1 MHSRQHYSFSFV
13 TRLAVLFLCLAAL
26 LPRHAAAQSQTPQS
40 SQHQPTAAL
49 RALAD
54 RGDSAAQYRLAKFIL
69 THNPSSN
76 DIPTALN
83 YLRASV
89 AQNNPDA
96 EFYLG
101 YLYEHGQFVSKDY
114 ALAFQNYEAATRVH
128 YPPAENNLASLYQHG
143 QGVPKNLGKT
153 FDWYLAAAQHGN
165 PVGQLNLANLY
176 YGGEGVP
183 RNTQEAVRW
192 LRLSADSG
200 LPEAQSNLAYFYF
213 YGIVVPRDYSE
224 AARLVRLAA
233 QQNLPGAQISLAY
246 LYEQGKGVPL
256 DYIAAYTWYSRAIA
270 NGDQAGA
277 KNRNHL
283 ARIMTPNQLNQAN
296 AIITAQAPSCGSA
309 QNSNCAP
316 TSVSNQSPQPPHPR
330 AQPRPPFPY
339 SATNAFPRRG
349 LPLPFVRSLHRG

>member
-1 MHSRQHYSFSFV
+1 MYSRQHHSFSFV
-13 TRLAVLFLCLAAL
+13 TRLAILFLCLAAL
-26 LPRHAAAQSQTPQS
+26 LPRHSAAQSPTPQPH
-40 SQHQPTAAL
+40 QQQPTAAL

-54 RGDSAAQYRLAKFIL
+54 RGDSAAQYRLAKFML
-69 THNPSSN
+69 THNPSPN

-83 YLRASV
+83 YLRDSV

-101 YLYEHGQFVSKDY
+101 YLYEHGQFVPKDY

-128 YPPAENNLASLYQHG
+128 YSPAENNLASLYQHG
-143 QGVPKNLGKT
+143 QGVPKNLDKT

-213 YGIVVPRDYSE
+213 YGIVVPRDYNE

-233 QQNLPGAQISLAY
+233 QQNLPGAQTSLAY
-246 LYEQGKGVPL
+246 LYEHGKGVPL
-256 DYIAAYTWYSRAIA
+256 DYVAAYTWYSRAMA

-277 KNRNHL
+277 KNRKHL
-283 ARIMTPNQLNQAN
+283 AQIMTPNQLNQASSTIASASCGN
-296 AIITAQAPSCGSA
+296 PQAQNPSCAPSSI
-309 QNSNCAP
+309 
-316 TSVSNQSPQPPHPR
+316 SNQSP
-330 AQPRPPFPY
+330 AT
-339 SATNAFPRRG
+339 SASTSTATAATF
-349 LPLPFVRSLHRG
+349 SLLSH